1 MSIALQIFPAS
12 VAITKRGSGNLAIE
26 VGKTLTFRYRV
37 VLHRGDSQSVPLEA
51 LYRSYAAEKDLK

>member
-1 MSIALQIFPAS
+1 
-12 VAITKRGSGNLAIE
+12 LAVE
-26 VGKTLTFRYRV
+26 VGKALTFRYRV